1 MFWNEFT
8 IKIQCYLSSV
18 HMTLALNFNL
28 QVDSILI
35 HLSHEL
41 HYITDYLASFKL

>member
-1 MFWNEFT
+1 
-8 IKIQCYLSSV
+8 
-18 HMTLALNFNL
+18 MTLVLSFNL

-41 HYITDYLASFKL
+41 HDITDSLANFKVVRVFSK